1 MKPKLKS
8 LSKRTLSII
17 LESQSI
23 KGNVYLAS
31 ALMKYNELEWIP
43 SNNAVVYD
51 FTGEYI
57 G

>member
-1 MKPKLKS
+1 MEVSSEYETEAEKF
-8 LSKRTLSII
+8 
-17 LESQSI
+17 I
-23 KGNVYLAS
+23 KTDAFHHSYLAS